1 MALFAGLRP
10 IRREGVL
17 RDALAG
23 LVLASMNIPQV
34 LGYTRIAGMPVVTGL
49 YTVLVPLVA
58 FAALGSSRHLVV
70 AADSAT
76 AAVLSSGVSG
86 YAPVASEA
94 YVQLVGAVAL
104 LVAAMLVAA
113 RVFRLGF
120 LADFLSRTVLVGF
133 LAGVGVQIAIAMLG
147 GMLGVDFESERTPLQ
162 LLELWEQRQAVHG
175 PTLAV
180 AAVVAVT
187 LLLAKRFV
195 PRWPVPLVVVVGGIW
210 ASYAW
215 DFAARGITVI
225 GPVPGGLPALR
236 LPLVDW
242 RHMLDLVP
250 IAASCV
256 VIIIAQSAATARAFA
271 LARHERVDENADIL
285 GIAAANAGAAV
296 TGTFVV
302 NGSPTQT
309 AMASRAGAQSQV
321 AQLAFAAL
329 VAIVLLFF
337 TGPLQYL
344 PHAVLAALVFTV
356 GIGMI
361 DVERLVAMRRESPG
375 EATLALLTALTVV
388 TAGVKN
394 GILLAVVLSLVRHV
408 RHSYR
413 PHTAVLAPGKDGRW
427 APEPATPGEETEPGL
442 IVYRFGADLFYAN
455 EDGFADEVRDL
466 VAKAPHP
473 VRALVVD
480 ASAITDIDYS
490 AARAVRDLCAELR
503 NDGVRVVFARVSP
516 FLRQDM
522 DRHGITGAIGEGN
535 LFATLHEAVDAARGG
550 GAAENTPQRAIEA
563 G

>member
-17 RDALAG
+17 RDVLAG

-86 YAPVASEA
+86 YAPVASAA

-104 LVAAMLVAA
+104 LVAAILLAA

-147 GMLGVDFESERTPLQ
+147 GMLGVDVTSERTPVQ
-162 LLELWEQRQAVHG
+162 VVQLWEQRHAIHL
-175 PTLAV
+175 PTLAL
-180 AAVVAVT
+180 AVFVAVS
-187 LLLAKRFV
+187 LLVARRYV
-195 PRWPVPLVVVVGGIW
+195 PRWPVPFVVVVGGIA
-210 ASYAW
+210 ASRFW
-215 DFAARGITVI
+215 DFAAHGIAVV
-225 GPVPGGLPALR
+225 GPVPGGLPALT

-242 RHMLDLVP
+242 RRMLDLLP
-250 IAASCV
+250 IAVSCV

-271 LARHERVDENADIL
+271 LARRERVDEDADIL
-285 GIAAANAGAAV
+285 GLAAANAGAAL

-309 AMASRAGAQSQV
+309 AMADRAGARSQV

-329 VAIVLLFF
+329 VVVVLLFF
-337 TGPLQYL
+337 TGPLEYL
-344 PHAVLAALVFTV
+344 PHAVLAGLVFTV
-356 GIGMI
+356 GVGMI
-361 DVERLVAMRRESPG
+361 DVRALAAMWRESRG
-375 EATLALLTALTVV
+375 EARLAMLTALTVV
-388 TAGVKN
+388 GAGVKN
-394 GILLAVVLSLVRHV
+394 GILLAVVLSLLRHV

-413 PHTAVLAPGKDGRW
+413 PHTAVLAPGPDGRW
-427 APEPATPGEETEPGL
+427 APQPAAPGDESEPGL
-442 IVYRFGADLFYAN
+442 VVYRFGADLFYAN
-455 EDGFADEVRDL
+455 ADAFADAVRAL
-466 VAKAPHP
+466 VARAPHP
-473 VRALVVD
+473 VRAFVLD
-480 ASAITDIDYS
+480 ASAITDVDYS
-490 AARAVRDLCAELR
+490 AARTVRELCLELSQEHR
-503 NDGVRVVFARVSP
+503 RVVFARVSP
-516 FLRQDM
+516 FLRADM
-522 DRHGITGAIGEGN
+522 DRHGITAVVGEAN
-535 LFATLHEAVDAARGG
+535 VFTTLHEAIDAARGSTKDDT
-550 GAAENTPQRAIEA
+550 AQRAIEA